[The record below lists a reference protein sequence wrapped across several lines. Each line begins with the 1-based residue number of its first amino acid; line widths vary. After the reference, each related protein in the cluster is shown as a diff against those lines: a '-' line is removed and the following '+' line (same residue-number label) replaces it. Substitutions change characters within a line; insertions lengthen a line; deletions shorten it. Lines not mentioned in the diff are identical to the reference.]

1 MYAAD
6 SIPVV
11 VVLPAMGVTGRYYL
25 PFTNAL
31 TQCARVHAISYDLL
45 SGGGRQRGT
54 RDFGYREIVEH
65 EIPAI
70 VARVRKRFP
79 GHPVML
85 CGHSLG
91 GQLALL
97 ASARMTEPPDGLILI
112 AAGTAHHRAWPS
124 RTRLKARL
132 IVQLI
137 RLAARLLPWYPGDVL
152 GFGGDQPRRLMRDW
166 GYNATTGR
174 YRLEGSRFDEVRLAE
189 AVSSLTLPI
198 LTIGIQ
204 DDLVA
209 PEGARRELTARLGSA
224 RVDRVVL
231 EGSVYGGHWRRHF
244 GWAREPDAVA
254 DAISQWISST
264 HPWGASI
271 PEDNQGTENAHEAT
285 LR

>member
-1 MYAAD
+1 MCAAD
-6 SIPVV
+6 SVPVL

-25 PFTNAL
+25 HFTNAL
-31 TQCARVHAISYDLL
+31 AQEARVHAISCDLL
-45 SGGGRQRGT
+45 SGGGRRRGA

-97 ASARMTEPPDGLILI
+97 ASARMTEPPDGLILV
-112 AAGTAHHRAWPS
+112 AAGTAHHRVWPS

-132 IVQLI
+132 TVQLI
-137 RLAARLLPWYPGDVL
+137 RLAAGLLPWYPGDVL

-166 GYNATTGR
+166 GYNAATGR
-174 YRLEGSRFDEVRLAE
+174 YRLEGSSFDEARLAE

-204 DDLVA
+204 GDLVA
-209 PEGARRELTARLGSA
+209 PEGAQMELTARLASA
-224 RVDRVVL
+224 RVDRVML

-244 GWAREPDAVA
+244 GWARKPDAVA
-254 DAISQWISST
+254 VAISRWISST
-264 HPWGASI
+264 HLWGVPI
-271 PEDNQGTENAHEAT
+271 P
-285 LR
+285 